1 MEQERHT
8 AQGMPVQKASLCAA
22 EQEERKAVRR
32 IIQNMT
38 VYSSDAG
45 EYELFHDR
53 QTDSISVKRAE
64 QRTDD
69 GCYFMTRDD
78 AYACLLLVGEN
89 RMKKYLRTTG
99 GSTC

>member
-1 MEQERHT
+1 MKQERHT
-8 AQGMPVQKASLCAA
+8 AQGVPIQETPFCLA

-53 QTDSISVKRAE
+53 QTDSISVKRVG
-64 QRTDD
+64 QRTDG